1 MKMVLIETCSSL
13 SNLFYQLV
21 VISMYIQVNFP
32 TVYMII
38 MLSLSPLSPPSPLS
52 LYLSLYLSLNPSLI
66 IHYLKTFNYLGIHS
80 SS

>member
-13 SNLFYQLV
+13 SNLFCQIV